1 MSVDT
6 CQKYS
11 LCPEKAVCGVT
22 AVRLPRTLNLPPP
35 LPPLH
40 DSVQPR
46 KKASCVSPEGEREQE
61 GASREGHQHYSAGIN
76 AFPPSVSP
84 HCTAIVLR
92 KSIEGFCVCV
102 SEDSKERQTAIMCL
116 CTDGSRGSLPLEYST
131 RTNHLTN
138 LSALQSFSINSTTM
152 N

>member
-11 LCPEKAVCGVT
+11 PCPEKAVCGVT
-22 AVRLPRTLNLPPP
+22 AARLPRTLNPPSHSTAP
-35 LPPLH
+35 
-40 DSVQPR
+40 SSQE

-76 AFPPSVSP
+76 AFPPAVSP

-92 KSIEGFCVCV
+92 KSVEGVLCV
-102 SEDSKERQTAIMCL
+102 SEDSKERQTAIMYL
-116 CTDGSRGSLPLEYST
+116 CTDGSRGSLPLKYTT

-138 LSALQSFSINSTTM
+138 LSALQSFSINSTAM